1 MDRASL
7 HRIER
12 MNWIFGGVLVA
23 LCGALGTMEHVL
35 GSLVGVVLGAVNFSL
50 VARIVERMAQAAT
63 GKLEAKASTMFLAP
77 KMAVL
82 MGLVFAAIYFLPISS
97 PMLAIGFSVFM
108 LSIGVE
114 TVRYVLRSP
123 AANGNGTH

>member
-23 LCGALGTMEHVL
+23 VGGALGTMEHVL

-77 KMAVL
+77 
-82 MGLVFAAIYFLPISS
+82 
-97 PMLAIGFSVFM
+97 
-108 LSIGVE
+108 
-114 TVRYVLRSP
+114 RWRS
-123 AANGNGTH
+123 